1 MNLLLINYSQS
12 FHSAVLNS
20 LKNYKAKIIVS
31 EGIDNALMEIQ
42 KYNINI
48 AIINWSTGDFD
59 IEELCKKIR
68 KFKHTKYIYILLVI
82 SRDREEYI
90 SGILDA
96 GANDFV
102 FKPFGKNELV
112 SRIKIADKVIRLEE
126 EIIRNKKRILKLV
139 KEDPI
144 TGLYNRR
151 SLLDEALKEMGRA
164 AREMKFISAL
174 MTDITNFNEINN
186 KHGLSIMDELLH
198 ECGRR
203 LKTSCRPYDKIG
215 RFSISDFLVFLPDS
229 GKGNA
234 EHVAK
239 RIITSI
245 AKKPFYIKGNKI
257 SFSLAIGISELDPE
271 EISKNNTVDSNLLN
285 DIILDGLIKKSDMAV
300 KEALK
305 KGENRVEVFAG

>member
-1 MNLLLINYSQS
+1 MNVLLINYSQS

-20 LKNYKAKIIVS
+20 LKKLKAKIIVS
-31 EGIDNALMEIQ
+31 EGVDNVLAEIQ

-48 AIINWSTGDFD
+48 AMINWSMGDFD
-59 IEELCKKIR
+59 VKDLCKKIR

-82 SRDREEYI
+82 SRDREDSI
-90 SGILDA
+90 SGILEA

-102 FKPFGKNELV
+102 FKPFGKHELA
-112 SRIKIADKVIRLEE
+112 SRINIADRMIRLEE
-126 EIIRNKKRILKLV
+126 EIIRNKKRIMKLV

-164 AREMKFISAL
+164 AREMKYISAL
-174 MTDITNFNEINN
+174 MADISNFNEIAA
-186 KHGLSIMDELLH
+186 KYGMTVMDELLH

-215 RFSISDFLVFLPDS
+215 RYTISDFLVFLPDS
-229 GKGNA
+229 GKSNA
-234 EHVAK
+234 ELVAK
-239 RIITSI
+239 RIISSI

-257 SFSLAIGISELDPE
+257 SFTLTVGISELDPGD
-271 EISKNNTVDSNLLN
+271 ISKNNSVDSNLLN
-285 DIILDGLIKKSDMAV
+285 DIILDTLIKKSDTAV
-300 KEALK
+300 KKALK
-305 KGENRVEVFAG
+305 TGGNRVEIYTG